1 MEELLM
7 TTAVTQVISDSD
19 WYDTYDPEEKF
30 YETYGEDLEYIKSMP
45 DNFVWTLVD
54 GDEDSVVVN
63 GKAFVNRLGY
73 YLSKKPHNTNDL
85 IVVEFDAS

>member
-1 MEELLM
+1 M
-7 TTAVTQVISDSD
+7 TVRPILIIPDEV
-19 WYDTYDPEEKF
+19 WYETYEPQEKF
-30 YETYGEDLEYIKSMP
+30 YETYGEDLDYINSMP

-63 GKAFVNRLGY
+63 GKAFVNRIGY
-73 YLSKKPHNTNDL
+73 YISKKPHNTNDL

>member
-1 MEELLM
+1 M

>member
-1 MEELLM
+1 M

-63 GKAFVNRLGY
+63 GKAFVNRIGY

-85 IVVEFDAS
+85 IVVEFDSE

>member
-7 TTAVTQVISDSD
+7 IDTQIISDD
-19 WYDTYDPEEKF
+19 VWYETYQPEDKM
-30 YETYGEDLEYIKSMP
+30 YETYGEDLDYIKSMP

-63 GKAFVNRLGY
+63 GKAFVNRIGY
-73 YLSKKPHNTNDL
+73 YISKKPHNTNDL
-85 IVVEFDAS
+85 IVVEFDSE

>member
-1 MEELLM
+1 M
-7 TTAVTQVISDSD
+7 TIAPITIIKDNE
-19 WYDTYDPEEKF
+19 WHETYEPEEKF

-63 GKAFVNRLGY
+63 GKTFVNRLGY
-73 YLSKKPHNTNDL
+73 YLTKKPHNTKDL

>member
-1 MEELLM
+1 M
-7 TTAVTQVISDSD
+7 TTVVTQVISDRD
-19 WYDTYDPEEKF
+19 WYDTYDPEAKF

-85 IVVEFDAS
+85 IVVEFDSE

>member
-7 TTAVTQVISDSD
+7 TETKFISEYQWFEDYGVED
-19 WYDTYDPEEKF
+19 EKF
-30 YETYGEDLEYIKSMP
+30 YETYGEDLEYIQSMP
-45 DNFVWTLVD
+45 DNLVWTLLD

-63 GKAFVNRLGY
+63 GKAFVNRVGY
-73 YLSKKPHNTNDL
+73 YISKKPHNTNDL

>member
-1 MEELLM
+1 M
-7 TTAVTQVISDSD
+7 TISPIVIIKDEQ
-19 WYDTYDPEEKF
+19 WYETYEPEDKM

-73 YLSKKPHNTNDL
+73 YLTKKPHNTNDL

>member
-1 MEELLM
+1 M
-7 TTAVTQVISDSD
+7 TISPILIIKDEQ
-19 WYDTYDPEEKF
+19 WYETYEPEGKM

-63 GKAFVNRLGY
+63 GKAFVNRIGY
-73 YLSKKPHNTNDL
+73 YISKKPHNTNDL
-85 IVVEFDAS
+85 IVVEFDAE

>member
-1 MEELLM
+1 MAIAPMELI
-7 TTAVTQVISDSD
+7 TDDQ
-19 WYDTYDPEEKF
+19 WYETYQPEEKF

-73 YLSKKPHNTNDL
+73 YLTKKPHNPKSF
-85 IVVEFDAS
+85 IVVGFDAS